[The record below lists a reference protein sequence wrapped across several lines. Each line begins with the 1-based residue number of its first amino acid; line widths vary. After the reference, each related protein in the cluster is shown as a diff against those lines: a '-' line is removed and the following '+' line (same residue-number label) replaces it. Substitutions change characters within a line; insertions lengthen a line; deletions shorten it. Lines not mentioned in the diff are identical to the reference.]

1 MFAARGIGVSLALFM
16 LLYIPLSLA
25 IARGWRLL
33 RHLLR
38 PQSACQAA
46 RELFVLRLLPFA
58 LASIFTL
65 VFTLPSFL
73 LLEPRASNEP
83 VGTIPLALG
92 FCCVLVVAAGILKAM
107 VAQRT
112 TSRALMKWLDGST
125 VMDPDSPV
133 PVFRTGKDAP
143 GLAVAGVRDPKVLV
157 SEAAI
162 AALTPPE
169 LRTAL
174 RHELAHVRS
183 HDNLK
188 KLLFRLSAFPGMA
201 PLERAWSEEAELAA
215 DDSAVASIDD
225 ALDLA
230 AALIKVSR
238 LGAAQ
243 PCPELATGLLHSS
256 TALPL
261 RVQRLFLWDQRRR
274 SLRSGTGRWYGIFS
288 AIALLVLVVTTYSA
302 ALMQVHAVTEWLVR

>member
-1 MFAARGIGVSLALFM
+1 M
-16 LLYIPLSLA
+16 L
-25 IARGWRLL
+25 
-33 RHLLR
+33 
-38 PQSACQAA
+38 
-46 RELFVLRLLPFA
+46 
-58 LASIFTL
+58 
-65 VFTLPSFL
+65 
-73 LLEPRASNEP
+73 
-83 VGTIPLALG
+83 
-92 FCCVLVVAAGILKAM
+92 
-107 VAQRT
+107 
-112 TSRALMKWLDGST
+112 
-125 VMDPDSPV
+125 
-133 PVFRTGKDAP
+133 RTGKHAP

-157 SEAAI
+157 SEASI

-201 PLERAWSEEAELAA
+201 PLERTWSEEAELAA
-215 DDSAVASIDD
+215 DDSAVASVDD

-238 LGAAQ
+238 LGSAQ

-261 RVQRLFLWDQRRR
+261 RLQRLFSWEQRPR
-274 SLRSGTGRWYGIFS
+274 SLGSGTGRWYGIIS
-288 AIALLVLVVTTYSA
+288 AVAMLVLVVTTYSA
-302 ALMQVHAVTEWLVR
+302 ALTQVHAVTEWLVR